1 MKSRRS
7 WWLIYGACTALVLA
21 ALAWI
26 TVMVVRLERGE
37 LQARAE
43 AEHQEALRLALWR
56 MDSWLAPFLARE
68 AARPYFDY
76 EPFYPQPQAYTKL
89 LSRIEPGEV
98 LTPSPLLSFESE
110 YSRLH
115 FQVGPNGR
123 LTSPQVPVGNL
134 RDIAEEE
141 SYLGGAQIVSN
152 AAQLESIGGLFTTEE
167 LMACVAGVQP
177 PEAQPVIA
185 AAPDPGAGR
194 VAKIEA
200 GLAQQLRT
208 RKEWS
213 KRKGTYDQNIQQA
226 GQAQQAGYIPAQT
239 DRRSVSVGLL
249 VPFWSGSGGGELIFA
264 RRVQTADG
272 PYYQGFLCDWPKLKA
287 ELLGQITDLFAEA
300 QLVPVRQPPASDEA
314 VGTML
319 ATIPVLLEVP
329 DPVPAAAAWLSPA
342 RSTIALTWLAVV
354 AALGAGA
361 VTLRASIAFGEKR
374 SRFASAVTHELRS
387 PLTTFRMYSEMLADG
402 MVRDEEQRQ
411 VYYATLKQESG
422 RLTTLVENVLAYA
435 QLEEGRRASGARKF
449 TIEDLLARLTPPL
462 ERRAREAGMSLHVHC
477 DAPGERTVVTD
488 VDQVGQILFNL
499 VDNACKY
506 ADNGSDPSVELRVSV
521 ADGRLRIGVLDHGPG
536 IPARQVR
543 AIFVPFERGTNG
555 GDKPGIGL
563 GLALARGLARDL
575 GGDLELR
582 PRPEGGACFELTL
595 PLGR

>member
-115 FQVGPNGR
+115 FQVGPDGR

-152 AAQLESIGGLFTTEE
+152 AAQLDIIGGLFTTDQ
-167 LMACVAGVQP
+167 LMACVAQP
-177 PEAQPVIA
+177 PL
-185 AAPDPGAGR
+185 PDARTVVAVVPPR
-194 VAKIEA
+194 IAKIEA
-200 GLAQQLRT
+200 SLAQQART
-208 RKEWS
+208 WQEARRRKA
-213 KRKGTYDQNIQQA
+213 TYDQNLQQVDQARGLASIPEPA
-226 GQAQQAGYIPAQT
+226 G
-239 DRRSVSVGLL
+239 RSAVSVGPL
-249 VPFWSGSGGGELIFA
+249 VPFWSGTDGGELIFA
-264 RRVQTADG
+264 RRARMNDG
-272 PYYQGFLCDWPKLKA
+272 PYYQGFLCDWPKLRA
-287 ELLGQITDLFAEA
+287 DLLEQITDLFAEA

-435 QLEEGRRASGARKF
+435 QLEEGRRAPHARKF

-477 DAPGERTVVTD
+477 DAAGGRTVVTD

-506 ADNGSDPSVELRVSV
+506 ADNGSDPSVELRISV

-543 AIFVPFERGTNG
+543 AIFVPFERGANG

>member
-7 WWLIYGACTALVLA
+7 WWLIYGACAALVLA
-21 ALAWI
+21 ALGWI
-26 TVMVVRLERGE
+26 TVTVIRLERGE

-43 AEHQEALRLALWR
+43 AGHQEALRLALWR

-68 AARPYFDY
+68 AVRPYFDY
-76 EPFYPQPQAYTKL
+76 LSFYSQPQAYTKM

-98 LTPSPLLSFESE
+98 LTPSPLLSFEAA

-115 FQVGPNGR
+115 FQVGPDGR

-134 RDIAEEE
+134 RDIAEE

-152 AAQLESIGGLFTTEE
+152 AAQLDTICGLFTTDE
-167 LMACVAGVQP
+167 LMACVAQLPSPDARTAVAVVP
-177 PEAQPVIA
+177 PRI
-185 AAPDPGAGR
+185 
-194 VAKIEA
+194 AKIEA
-200 GLAQQLRT
+200 SLAQQART
-208 RKEWS
+208 WQEGRRRKA
-213 KRKGTYDQNIQQA
+213 TYDQNLQQVD
-226 GQAQQAGYIPAQT
+226 QAHRLASIPEPA
-239 DRRSVSVGLL
+239 DRSAVSVGPL
-249 VPFWSGSGGGELIFA
+249 VPFWSGADGGELIFA
-264 RRVQTADG
+264 RRARMTDG
-272 PYYQGFLCDWPKLKA
+272 PYYQGFLGDWPKLRA
-287 ELLGQITDLFAEA
+287 DLLEQITDLFSEA
-300 QLVPVRQPPASDEA
+300 QLVPVRRPPASDEA

-477 DAPGERTVVTD
+477 DAAGGRTVVTD

-543 AIFVPFERGTNG
+543 AIFVPFERGANG

-595 PLGR
+595 PLGA

>member
-7 WWLIYGACTALVLA
+7 WWLIYGACAALVLA
-21 ALAWI
+21 ALGWI
-26 TVMVVRLERGE
+26 TVTVIRLERGE

-43 AEHQEALRLALWR
+43 AGHQEALRLALWR

-76 EPFYPQPQAYTKL
+76 LSFYSQPQVYTKL

-98 LTPSPLLSFESE
+98 LTPSPLLSFESA

-115 FQVGPNGR
+115 FQVGPDGR

-134 RDIAEEE
+134 RDIAEQE

-152 AAQLESIGGLFTTEE
+152 AARLDTIGGLFTTDE
-167 LMACVAGVQP
+167 LVVACGAQP
-177 PEAQPVIA
+177 PMPDARTA
-185 AAPDPGAGR
+185 AVVPPR
-194 VAKIEA
+194 IAKIEA
-200 GLAQQLRT
+200 SLAQQART
-208 RKEWS
+208 WQEGRRRKA
-213 KRKGTYDQNIQQA
+213 TYDQNLQQVD
-226 GQAQQAGYIPAQT
+226 QAQGLASIPEPA
-239 DRRSVSVGLL
+239 DRSAVSVGPL
-249 VPFWSGSGGGELIFA
+249 VPFWGGADGGELIFA
-264 RRVQTADG
+264 RRARMNDG
-272 PYYQGFLCDWPKLKA
+272 PYYQGFLCDWPKLRA
-287 ELLGQITDLFAEA
+287 DLLEQITDLFAEA
-300 QLVPVRQPPASDEA
+300 QLVPVRRPPASDEA

-342 RSTIALTWLAVV
+342 RSTIAMTWLAVV
-354 AALGAGA
+354 AALGAAA

-374 SRFASAVTHELRS
+374 SRFASAVTHELRT

-422 RLTTLVENVLAYA
+422 RLATLVENVLAYA
-435 QLEEGRRASGARKF
+435 RLEEGRRASGARKF
-449 TIEDLLARLTPPL
+449 TIEDFLARLAPPL
-462 ERRAREAGMSLHVHC
+462 ERRAREAGMSLCVHC
-477 DAPGERTVVTD
+477 DAPGGRTVVTD

-575 GGDLELR
+575 GGDLELK
-582 PRPEGGACFELTL
+582 PRPGGGACFELTL

>member
-37 LQARAE
+37 LRARAE

-98 LTPSPLLSFESE
+98 LTPSPLLSFESK
-110 YSRLH
+110 YFRLH
-115 FQVGPNGR
+115 FQVDPEGR
-123 LTSPQVPVGNL
+123 FSSPQVPLGNL
-134 RDIAEEE
+134 RDLAEE
-141 SYLGGAQIVSN
+141 SYLAGAQIVSN
-152 AAQLESIGGLFTTEE
+152 AAQLESICGLFTTEE
-167 LMACVAGVQP
+167 LMACVAGAQP
-177 PEAQPVIA
+177 PEAQPVIT

-194 VAKIEA
+194 FAKIEA

-208 RKEWS
+208 QKEWS
-213 KRKGTYDQNIQQA
+213 RRKGTYDQNIQQA
-226 GQAQQAGYIPAQT
+226 GQARPAADIPAQA
-239 DRRSVSVGLL
+239 DRRSASVGLL
-249 VPFWSGSGGGELIFA
+249 VPFWSGSSGGELIFA

-300 QLVPVRQPPASDEA
+300 QLVPVRRPPASDEA

-462 ERRAREAGMSLHVHC
+462 ERRAREAGMSLRVHC
-477 DAPGERTVVTD
+477 DAPGGRTVVTD

-543 AIFVPFERGTNG
+543 AIFVPFERGANG